1 MALQALRQI
10 DGFADLERRG
20 DFTSAQVSTSSHGS
34 NSFQGSS
41 IGSIPKRT
49 NPDLL
54 LEIIE
59 TMILS
64 KNDPQSKDLQQRISV
79 VKSFD
84 DMVKTAIESLD
95 VRLELERAIV
105 DVNKAIDTIDRIQI
119 GLNFIL
125 ARQDKLRIVRRPA
138 KRNVSPTK
146 QDDQPDSSSNTIS
159 ILAKYMRDVQ
169 NLFENAE
176 STLNTLAICQEMVIG
191 LPAIDID
198 EPPVINMDEPAN
210 LSPLAPQD
218 ATLPDIDKYL
228 SRAIKAARIAQDVE
242 DYLIYLFEIVQKIRG
257 NLDIAFAQCAVLM
270 SKRAIM
276 AW

>member
-20 DFTSAQVSTSSHGS
+20 DFAAQVSTSLHGP

-49 NPDLL
+49 NPGLL

-59 TMILS
+59 TMVLS
-64 KNDPQSKDLQQRISV
+64 KNDPHSKDLQQRISV
-79 VKSFD
+79 AKSFD

-105 DVNKAIDTIDRIQI
+105 DVKKAIDTIDRIQI

-125 ARQDKLRIVRRPA
+125 ARQDKLRIVRCPA
-138 KRNVSPTK
+138 KRNISPIG
-146 QDDQPDSSSNTIS
+146 QDDQLDSSSNTA
-159 ILAKYMRDVQ
+159 ILAKYMHIVQ
-169 NLFENAE
+169 NLFESAE
-176 STLNTLAICQEMVIG
+176 STLNTLAICQEMAVG

-198 EPPVINMDEPAN
+198 EPPVINMSEPAN
-210 LSPLAPQD
+210 LSPFVASQD
-218 ATLPDIDKYL
+218 DAIRPDIDKYI

-242 DYLIYLFEIVQKIRG
+242 DYLIYLFEIVQKIRS

-270 SKRAIM
+270 SKRATM